1 VIEAPWLVIEAPWLV
16 NGGHGASL
24 RCRCGPGTCVT
35 SSPSTEPVLV
45 SVTVRLNPTQSA
57 VESWL
62 LLNRSRRVVN
72 VV

>member
-1 VIEAPWLVIEAPWLV
+1 
-16 NGGHGASL
+16 
-24 RCRCGPGTCVT
+24 VT